1 MPVYAATIFLSAF
14 LLFQVQPM
22 IAKFILPWFGGS
34 AAVWNAA
41 LLFFQLIL
49 LAGYF
54 YAYAL
59 IRFLRPRQQFYVH
72 AALLVVSLATLP
84 VIPSTFWTTTG
95 ATNDPTFRILLL
107 LTATVG
113 LPYALLSATSPL
125 LQAWYVRTH
134 KGAIPYRLFALSN
147 FGSMLAL
154 LSYPTLVEP
163 RLTLH
168 SQALAWSWG
177 FAVFACACVAAAWKS
192 GGSPESA
199 RLPSL
204 DEGAAR
210 APRLA
215 EKFLWI
221 GLAMCASVLL
231 LSVTTYLTQNV
242 APIPL
247 LWVVPLSLYLLSF
260 ILCFESDRLYPR
272 WLFLP
277 LLAGALGMFT
287 YGITWYENNITIRR
301 LIPALCA
308 SLFVCCMVCHG
319 ELARRRPHPRYLT
332 QFYLMVSVGGAL
344 GGVFVAFIAPRMFD
358 DYVELPVALVGCLA
372 LAAWAL
378 WDQIPGLPRPL
389 WKRLTLIFGGAAL
402 LGGLLIVISSQAS
415 HLHLKGPSFI
425 TSGSLR
431 GSLGLPVVLLAV
443 LAGVTCFF
451 LCVPSR
457 KWMRAAA
464 VVVTAAFA
472 VYLGYSQ
479 IKKDRVYVRS
489 ARNFYGVLHVRD
501 DPDGAYDAPAER
513 VLVHGTIDHGT
524 QLARPGSARIATSYF
539 GTGSGVARALQALH
553 DTRGPVRIGVLGLG
567 AGVTAALANAGDTLH
582 YYEINP
588 LILNIATHDFGFF
601 NACPADKKVLMGDAR
616 LVLQSLP
623 SEQLD
628 FLVMDAFTSDA
639 VPLHLLTREAY
650 QIYLRHLKPDGVL
663 AVHISNRYLD
673 LEPVVSQAM
682 ADIGWS
688 GVKVDDEGYDQP
700 YYNGSTWTVL
710 NRDAKFFDHPLF
722 KSQGTVPL
730 KPKPGF
736 RAWTDDF
743 TNLITILR

>member
-1 MPVYAATIFLSAF
+1 MLVYAATIFLSAF

-22 IAKFILPWFGGS
+22 IAKFVLPWFGGS

-41 LLFFQLIL
+41 LLFFQLVL

-59 IRFLRPRQQFYVH
+59 IRYLKPKRQFYVH
-72 AALLVVSLATLP
+72 AALLVASLATLP
-84 VIPSTFWTTTG
+84 IVPSTLWKSIG

-107 LTATVG
+107 LGATVG
-113 LPYALLSATSPL
+113 LPYAILSATSPL

-134 KGAIPYRLFALSN
+134 KAAIPYRLFALSN

-168 SQALAWSWG
+168 RQAVVWSWG
-177 FAVFACACVAAAWKS
+177 FAVFAIACAAAAWKS
-192 GGSPESA
+192 RGSVDFDHLASVEES
-199 RLPSL
+199 PS
-204 DEGAAR
+204 
-210 APRLA
+210 APRLG
-215 EKFLWI
+215 EKVLWI

-260 ILCFESDRLYPR
+260 ILCFESDKLYPR

-277 LLAGALGMFT
+277 LLAGALGLFT
-287 YGITWYENNITIRR
+287 YGITWYESNITIKR
-301 LIPALCA
+301 LIPAMCA
-308 SLFVCCMVCHG
+308 ALFVCCMVCHG
-319 ELARRRPHPRYLT
+319 ELARRRPPPQYLT
-332 QFYLMVSVGGAL
+332 HFYLMISVGGAL
-344 GGVFVAFIAPRMFD
+344 GGLFVAFLAPRIFH
-358 DYVELPVALVGCLA
+358 DYVELPVALVGCAA
-372 LAAWAL
+372 LVMCVVWNKA
-378 WDQIPGLPRPL
+378 PGIPRPL
-389 WKRLTLIFGGAAL
+389 WMRAAL
-402 LGGLLIVISSQAS
+402 LLI
-415 HLHLKGPSFI
+415 
-425 TSGSLR
+425 T
-431 GSLGLPVVLLAV
+431 
-443 LAGVTCFF
+443 AG
-451 LCVPSR
+451 
-457 KWMRAAA
+457 
-464 VVVTAAFA
+464 FA
-472 VYLGYSQ
+472 GYLGYSQ
-479 IKKDRVYVRS
+479 VKKDRLYVRS
-489 ARNFYGVLHVRD
+489 VRNFYGVLHVRD
-501 DPDGAYDAPAER
+501 DKEGAYDAPAER

-524 QLARPGSARIATSYF
+524 QLSRPGSERIATSYF
-539 GTGSGVARALQALH
+539 GTGSGVSRALQALH
-553 DTRGPVRIGVLGLG
+553 ATRGHLRIGVLGLG

-588 LILNIATHDFGFF
+588 LILDIATHDFGFI
-601 NACPADKKVLMGDAR
+601 NACPAEKHVWMGDAR
-616 LVLQSLP
+616 LVLEALP

-650 QIYLRHLKPDGVL
+650 QIYLRHLKSDGVL

-688 GVKVDDEGYDQP
+688 GIKVDDEGYEEP
-700 YYNGSTWTVL
+700 YYNGSTWTLL
-710 NRDAKFFDHPLF
+710 NRDAKFFDHPRF
-722 KSQGTVPL
+722 KSQGIVAL